1 MHFSKTLLTTVALSL
16 ISYVSAAPTPL
27 ELYTRDEKNSSL
39 PTVRI
44 FGTGGTIA
52 SKGST
57 SATTAGYSVGLTVD
71 DLIDAVPALKEVA
84 NLDYAQISNIG
95 SNSLNYTHLIPL
107 HHNISETLQ
116 SDEYNGAV
124 VTHGTDT
131 MEETAF
137 FLDLT
142 IDSPKPICIAGAMRP
157 STATSADGSM
167 NLYQAVSIA
176 ASDRSQGRG
185 TLITLNDR
193 IASGFWTT
201 KTNANTLDTFK
212 ATEQGYLGTFINNDI
227 EYYYPPARPEGYQY
241 FDISNVT
248 DASEIPEV
256 IILYSYQGLNPL
268 LIQHAVENLGA
279 KGIVL
284 AGSGAGSWTNSGEA
298 VNEEIVKKYNIPIVH
313 SRRTMDG
320 SVPKDDAPEYG
331 IASGFLN
338 PQKARIL
345 LQLCLHAGYS
355 MDQIKTSFSSVYG
368 G

>member
-248 DASEIPEV
+248 DASQIPEV
-256 IILYSYQGLNPL
+256 VILYSYQGLDPEL
-268 LIQHAVENLGA
+268 VRYAVEERGA

-284 AGSGAGSWTNSGEA
+284 AGSGAGSWTATGYT
-298 VNEEIVKKYNIPIVH
+298 VLEELMAKYNIPIVR

-320 SVPKDDAPEYG
+320 SVPVTAPLKEY
-331 IASGFLN
+331 ISSGYLN
-338 PQKARIL
+338 PQKSRIM
-345 LQLCLHAGYS
+345 LQLCLYSGYNEE
-355 MDQIKTSFSSVYG
+355 QIRSVFSGVYG

>member
-1 MHFSKTLLTTVALSL
+1 MHFSKSLLTTIAISL
-16 ISYVSAAPTPL
+16 ITYVSSAPTP
-27 ELYTRDEKNSSL
+27 ELFIREDKNSSL
-39 PTVRI
+39 PSVKI

-57 SATTAGYSVGLTVD
+57 SSTTAGYSVGLTVD
-71 DLIDAVPALKEVA
+71 DLIDAVPSLAEVA
-84 NLDYAQISNIG
+84 SLEYAQISNIG

-107 HHNISETLQ
+107 YHNISETLSQ
-116 SDEYNGAV
+116 DDYNGAV

-142 IDSPKPICIAGAMRP
+142 IDSPKPICIVGAMRP
-157 STATSADGSM
+157 ATATSADGSM

-176 ASDRSQGRG
+176 SSDKSLGRG
-185 TLITLNDR
+185 TLIVLNDR

-201 KTNANTLDTFK
+201 KSNANTLDTFK

-227 EYYYPPARPEGYQY
+227 EYYYPPARPIGYHH
-241 FDISNVT
+241 FDISNIT
-248 DASEIPEV
+248 DPNEIPEV
-256 IILYSYQGLNPL
+256 IILYSYQGLNPN
-268 LIQHAVENLGA
+268 LIKNAVENLGA

-284 AGSGAGSWTNSGEA
+284 AGSGAGSWTSTGDI
-298 VNEEIVKKYNIPIVH
+298 VNEEIAKEYGIPIVR

-320 SVPKDDAPEYG
+320 SVPLDGTSDYA

-345 LQLCLHAGYS
+345 LQLCLYSGYS
-355 MDQIKTSFSSVYG
+355 TEQIKTVFSGVYG

>member
-1 MHFSKTLLTTVALSL
+1 MHFSKTLLTSIAISL
-16 ISYVSAAPTPL
+16 VTYVSAAPAPL
-27 ELYTRDEKNSSL
+27 ELYTRDDKNSSL
-39 PTVRI
+39 PSVKI

-57 SATTAGYSVGLTVD
+57 SSTTAGYSVGLTVD
-71 DLIDAVPALKEVA
+71 DLIDAIPSLAEVA

-107 HHNISETLQ
+107 HHNISETLSQ
-116 SDEYNGAV
+116 DEYNGAV

-142 IDSPKPICIAGAMRP
+142 IDSSKPIVIVGAMRP
-157 STATSADGSM
+157 STATSADGPM

-176 ASDRSQGRG
+176 SSDKSLGRG
-185 TLITLNDR
+185 TLIALNDR

-201 KTNANTLDTFK
+201 KSNANTLDTFK

-227 EYYYPPARPEGYQY
+227 EYYYPPTRPNGYHY
-241 FDISNVT
+241 FDISNIT

-256 IILYSYQGLNPL
+256 IILYSYQGLNPN
-268 LIQHAVENLGA
+268 LIKSAVELGA

-284 AGSGAGSWTNSGEA
+284 AGSGAGSWTDTGSI
-298 VNEEIVKKYNIPIVH
+298 VNEEIFNEYGIPIVH

-320 SVPKDDAPEYG
+320 SVPLDGTPEYAF
-331 IASGFLN
+331 ASGFLN

-345 LQLCLHAGYS
+345 LQLCLYS
-355 MDQIKTSFSSVYG
+355 NYSTEQIKTVFSGVYG